1 MSQVNFSNLLPAML
15 DAAKTPLQEQW
26 ESAGPYAATEF
37 KNFTESL
44 ANIALQ
50 KLDGSISEAEAKLL
64 VSMQQESMKT
74 VLLAVKGMSL
84 VAVESAINA
93 ALGVIKDTVNTAI
106 GFRLF

>member
-1 MSQVNFSNLLPAML
+1 MEKINFSALLPAML
-15 DAAKTPLQEQW
+15 DAAKAPLHDQW
-26 ESAGPYAATEF
+26 EAAGPYAATEF

-44 ANIALQ
+44 AGIALQ
-50 KLDGSISEAEAKLL
+50 KLEGSISEAEAKLL

-93 ALGVIKDTVNTAI
+93 ALGVLKDTVNTAI
-106 GFRLF
+106 GFRLL